1 MRLPKQPFRGF
12 SISVLGFSAL
22 ILLVFTLANTRVN
35 PLWVSKAP
43 WTDDG
48 YADYRPIYRYQ
59 RTAKA
64 GIAAARSW
72 EVAFFGS
79 SRIDIAFDPQLPGWQ
94 GKPVANLAVSAGVL
108 PETAAI
114 VHYTLQHSPLETAIV
129 GIDIGDLMGKG
140 TRYPA
145 TGFTES
151 PFNSAADPVEQRLR
165 YYAGISS
172 FQSAVQTIA
181 NRQRHRLAEYTPQ
194 GHRLRHEE
202 AGNVSQV
209 IHRDAIP
216 HALRMIRRRKARP
229 PGEPDAART
238 GLLQQILDET
248 KAAGC
253 RLVLVI
259 PPSHA
264 CYQGVFYHE
273 SDVDPVFSKDR
284 SLMVRMVAASNAAHP
299 GSPPAGIWDFNDFH
313 PLNREPVPE
322 GKGKMHWWLD
332 GTHARKELG
341 DIMLARIMGWPIE
354 GPGQDYGFPLTAA
367 NLEERVGML
376 RAGYEDFSRSDPEM
390 LRWMEEGIGKYG
402 VSRKSE
408 DEE

>member
-1 MRLPKQPFRGF
+1 MRLPKQPYRSF
-12 SISVLGFSAL
+12 SITVLGFSAL
-22 ILLVFTLANTRVN
+22 LLIVFALTNTRVN

-64 GIAAARSW
+64 GIAAECQWKA
-72 EVAFFGS
+72 AFFGS
-79 SRIDIAFDPQLPGWQ
+79 SRIDIAFDPRLPGWE

-114 VHYTLQHSPLETAIV
+114 VHYTLLRSALETAIV

-151 PFNSAADPVEQRLR
+151 PFNPEADHVEQTLR

-181 NRQRHRLAEYTPQ
+181 NRQRNLPAEYTPQ

-202 AGNVSQV
+202 TGNVSQV

-216 HALRMIRRRKARP
+216 HALRMVRRRKARP
-229 PGEPDAART
+229 PGEADPART

-264 CYQGVFYHE
+264 CYLGVFYHE
-273 SDVDPVFSKDR
+273 GDVDPVFSKDR
-284 SLMVRMVAASNAAHP
+284 SLMVSMVAASNAAHP
-299 GSPPAGIWDFNDFH
+299 DAPPACIWDFNDFH

-322 GKGKMHWWLD
+322 GKGKMHWWMD

-354 GPGQDYGFPLTAA
+354 GPGQDYGYLLTAA
-367 NLEERVGML
+367 NLEERVAML
-376 RAGYEDFSRSDPEM
+376 RAGYEDFTRSSPE
-390 LRWMEEGIGKYG
+390 LWQWMVEGMESYGK
-402 VSRKSE
+402 R
-408 DEE
+408 